1 MTHCSFGV
9 TRVVDVWIIHGHL
22 PGLLPNLQ
30 RGEVNQTVRSG
41 GSFGL
46 TLLNLRQDTI
56 EFVDPAIPEVP
67 FVMGVAGVGPA
78 EIDFA
83 GRWERHDLKP
93 GLLDIQPPSQS
104 CGPRQ
109 KKPPCPTA
117 CWILASMPCPI
128 IYPFAISN

>member
-1 MTHCSFGV
+1 MDTSPDFYQ
-9 TRVVDVWIIHGHL
+9 TY
-22 PGLLPNLQ
+22 NA
-30 RGEVNQTVRSG
+30 GEVNQTVRSG

-56 EFVDPAIPEVP
+56 ESVDPAIPEVP

-104 CGPRQ
+104 CGFRIPAF
-109 KKPPCPTA
+109 P
-117 CWILASMPCPI
+117 
-128 IYPFAISN
+128 